1 MTIEDEVQEAVIN
14 GASMIFLVG
23 LRDLWHRAPFY
34 VDRLLEKC
42 GVPAHLKVSWRGLK
56 CD

>member
-14 GASMIFLVG
+14 GASTIFLVG
-23 LRDLWHRAPFY
+23 LRDLWHRAPHY